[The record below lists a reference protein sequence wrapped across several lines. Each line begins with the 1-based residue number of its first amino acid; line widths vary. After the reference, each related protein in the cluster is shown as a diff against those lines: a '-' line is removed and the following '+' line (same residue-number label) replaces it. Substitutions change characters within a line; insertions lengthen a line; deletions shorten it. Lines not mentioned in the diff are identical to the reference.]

1 MAADGSSSTL
11 TEDPLR
17 MIETRKAL
25 IELLENRSA
34 EMIEEGAGR

>member
-1 MAADGSSSTL
+1 ML
-11 TEDPLR
+11 TEDAFR
-17 MIETRKAL
+17 MLDTRKAL